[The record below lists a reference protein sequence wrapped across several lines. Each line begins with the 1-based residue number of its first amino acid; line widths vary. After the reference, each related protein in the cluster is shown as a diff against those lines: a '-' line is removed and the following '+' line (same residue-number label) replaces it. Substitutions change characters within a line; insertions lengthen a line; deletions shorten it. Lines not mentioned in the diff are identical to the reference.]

1 MCRPP
6 PAARRPPPGS
16 GPAATTVEA
25 VNSRWANDNLS
36 RATCI
41 DQRRVAS
48 RAWFGVAVAVA
59 VGAFVSSAWLYTVTA
74 VLVVVGVAVEIW
86 NRTKA
91 GDDTDRPIR

>member
-1 MCRPP
+1 M
-6 PAARRPPPGS
+6 
-16 GPAATTVEA
+16 
-25 VNSRWANDNLS
+25 
-36 RATCI
+36 
-41 DQRRVAS
+41 
-48 RAWFGVAVAVA
+48 AVAVA